1 MIKGINTIKMNL
13 ALSQKEYIFDNQDGR
28 KKKKTMIF
36 NSSHFR
42 LNLLYYSLVYL

>member
-1 MIKGINTIKMNL
+1 MIKGINKIKMNL
-13 ALSQKEYIFDNQDGR
+13 ALSQKNICLIIKTDE
-28 KKKKTMIF
+28 KKKTMIF